1 LKLIVGIGNP
11 GSQYTNSRHN
21 IGFQVLDKFCE
32 KQSLYFQPTK
42 SNFWLV
48 ESKLNTF
55 HFFLVKPST
64 YVNNSGLV
72 VKELVENFNL
82 SLDNILVIYDDTN
95 LDTGVLRIRKSGS
108 DGGHNGIKSI
118 IYHLE
123 NDNFSRIRVGVGTPH
138 NDEHLANYV
147 LSDFTKD
154 DTQIIENKYPFII
167 ELIEQFIFGGST
179 QMLDYYSKEI
189 KSNSSNFS

>member
-1 LKLIVGIGNP
+1 MKLIVGIGNP

-32 KQSLYFQPTK
+32 KQNLNFQPTK
-42 SNFWLV
+42 SNFWFV

-55 HFFLVKPST
+55 HFFLVKPTT

-72 VKELVENFNL
+72 VKELVENSKI
-82 SLDNILVIYDDTN
+82 SLDNLLVIYDDIN
-95 LDTGVLRIRKSGS
+95 LDTGVLRIRKAGS

-123 NDNFSRIRVGVGTPH
+123 NDQFTRIRLGVGTPSE
-138 NDEHLANYV
+138 NQNLSNFV
-147 LSDFTKD
+147 LSNFSKNDSET
-154 DTQIIENKYPFII
+154 IEKKYPFII
-167 ELIEQFIFGGST
+167 ELIEQFIMGGSS
-179 QMLDYYSKEI
+179 QMLNYYSKEI
-189 KSNSSNFS
+189 KNSS

>member
-1 LKLIVGIGNP
+1 MKLIVGIGNP

-32 KQSLYFQPTK
+32 KQNLNFQPTK
-42 SNFWLV
+42 SNFWFV

-55 HFFLVKPST
+55 HFFLVKPTT

-72 VKELVENFNL
+72 VKELVENSKI
-82 SLDNILVIYDDTN
+82 SLDNLLVIYDDIN
-95 LDTGVLRIRKSGS
+95 LDTGVLRIRKAGS

-123 NDNFSRIRVGVGTPH
+123 DDQFTRIRLGVGTPSEDQ
-138 NDEHLANYV
+138 NLSNFV
-147 LSDFTKD
+147 LSNFSKNDSET
-154 DTQIIENKYPFII
+154 IEKKYPFII
-167 ELIEQFIFGGST
+167 ELIEQFIMGGSS
-179 QMLDYYSKEI
+179 QMLNYYSKEI
-189 KSNSSNFS
+189 KNSS